1 MRSPEGAEH
10 GGVGAGTGTPRLPV
24 FVFPTELVFYSTQH
38 STHRRVLTLY
48 NPYSFPLRFKIL
60 GTAPSL
66 YEVIEAVGS
75 VRARSCVDI
84 VIRQRDVSQR
94 HWGRRNRFRVDVWGA
109 DGQQGSRE
117 VWAELREALG
127 GEEGQENP
135 QRRARIAPTL
145 PNQTSVTLYNHLRGG
160 SPIQFFMYVVVG
172 VVCVTVLML
181 PLHSEPST
189 IVPSHACVTVMQ
201 KLVCSYVLG
210 ETSGQRDAYRSN
222 SDSGL
227 SHSAHIHCVFTPSL
241 RVTHCDVSSV
251 AGG

>member
-145 PNQTSVTLYNHLRGG
+145 PNQTSVTLYNHLRA
-160 SPIQFFMYVVVG
+160 SPAPLFH
-172 VVCVTVLML
+172 LM
-181 PLHSEPST
+181 P
-189 IVPSHACVTVMQ
+189 V
-201 KLVCSYVLG
+201 
-210 ETSGQRDAYRSN
+210 
-222 SDSGL
+222 
-227 SHSAHIHCVFTPSL
+227 
-241 RVTHCDVSSV
+241 
-251 AGG
+251 